1 MPEFMNANCRNV
13 CSKNVCPNELV
24 LVFVSRNIHTYGV
37 ALSAVKL
44 DVFSYFLYAARRFL
58 I

>member
-24 LVFVSRNIHTYGV
+24 LVFVSRNIQGGPRLTIF
-37 ALSAVKL
+37 AIT
-44 DVFSYFLYAARRFL
+44 RL
-58 I
+58 IIVQKF